1 METTRAAAP
10 ASRPPT
16 VAARKPRPSVVA
28 HGEAA
33 PSPATDDE
41 EQPSRPGR
49 RPEPTDAP
57 TSHETRRRRVMLI
70 AGAAVALSAVGIG
83 ARYYV
88 WALHHESTDDA
99 FIDGHIVHVAPQV
112 GGRVRRVFVTDN
124 QPVRAG
130 HLLVEIDPADFRV
143 KLDQAIASW
152 AAARGRL
159 AQARAGLA
167 VAEASQAQAAADVVA
182 ARADADNAAADLAR
196 YRATTTGAVS
206 RQAVDAA
213 STTAARMAAQLVVAQ
228 KRTAAAEA
236 QIELARSQIEAA
248 DADVG
253 AAGAA
258 VEQARLQLSYTKIRA
273 AEAGRVTTK
282 NVEPGN
288 YVQIGQELLALVSD
302 DVWVTANFKET
313 QLAHM
318 RPGQPVA
325 IYVDAYGH
333 DFHGRVDS
341 VQAGSGARFSLLPPE
356 NATGNYVKVV
366 QRVPVKIVFD
376 DPAEGGFL
384 LGPGMFV
391 VPEVELR

>member
-1 METTRAAAP
+1 ML
-10 ASRPPT
+10 
-16 VAARKPRPSVVA
+16 VAGAVVA
-28 HGEAA
+28 LA
-33 PSPATDDE
+33 
-41 EQPSRPGR
+41 
-49 RPEPTDAP
+49 
-57 TSHETRRRRVMLI
+57 
-70 AGAAVALSAVGIG
+70 AVGIG
-83 ARYYV
+83 ARYYL

-213 STTAARMAAQLVVAQ
+213 STTAARMGAQLVVAQ
-228 KRTAAAEA
+228 KRTAAAGA
-236 QIELARSQIEAA
+236 QIELARSQVEAA
-248 DADVG
+248 EADVG

-273 AEAGRVTTK
+273 GAK
-282 NVEPGN
+282 
-288 YVQIGQELLALVSD
+288 QSAL
-302 DVWVTANFKET
+302 
-313 QLAHM
+313 
-318 RPGQPVA
+318 
-325 IYVDAYGH
+325 
-333 DFHGRVDS
+333 RVDLAD
-341 VQAGSGARFSLLPPE
+341 VDYIDSLGK
-356 NATGNYVKVV
+356 A
-366 QRVPVKIVFD
+366 
-376 DPAEGGFL
+376 L
-384 LGPGMFV
+384 LGEMRRRGVEIIAHNFV
-391 VPEVELR
+391 TRAICDEIVAESETD

>member
-1 METTRAAAP
+1 MVRITDIDPTDGDRPLEATHTTAP
-10 ASRPPT
+10 ASTPPT

-33 PSPATDDE
+33 PSPAT
-41 EQPSRPGR
+41 
-49 RPEPTDAP
+49 
-57 TSHETRRRRVMLI
+57 SHETRRRRVMLI
-70 AGAAVALSAVGIG
+70 AAVVVALAAVGIG
-83 ARYYV
+83 ARYYL

-99 FIDGHIVHVAPQV
+99 FIDGHMVHVAPQV
-112 GGRVRRVFVTDN
+112 GGRVRRVLVTDN

-143 KLDQAIASW
+143 KLDQAIASR

-167 VAEASQAQAAADVVA
+167 VAEASQAQAVADVVA
-182 ARADADNAAADLAR
+182 VRADADNAAADLAR
-196 YRATTTGAVS
+196 YRATTSGAVS

-213 STTAARMAAQLVVAQ
+213 STNAARMAAQLIVAQ
-228 KRTAAAEA
+228 KKTAAAEA
-236 QIELARSQIEAA
+236 QIELARSQVEAA
-248 DADVG
+248 EADV
-253 AAGAA
+253 AAASAA
-258 VEQARLQLSYTKIRA
+258 VEQARIQLSYTKIRA

-384 LGPGMFV
+384 LGPGMSV

>member
-1 METTRAAAP
+1 MLIVGA
-10 ASRPPT
+10 
-16 VAARKPRPSVVA
+16 VVA
-28 HGEAA
+28 
-33 PSPATDDE
+33 
-41 EQPSRPGR
+41 
-49 RPEPTDAP
+49 
-57 TSHETRRRRVMLI
+57 L
-70 AGAAVALSAVGIG
+70 AAVGVG
-83 ARYYV
+83 ARYYL

-99 FIDGHIVHVAPQV
+99 FIDGHMVHAAPQV
-112 GGRVRRVFVTDN
+112 GGRVRRVLVTDN

-130 HLLVEIDPADFRV
+130 DLLVEIDPADFRV
-143 KLDQAIASW
+143 KLDQAIASR

-159 AQARAGLA
+159 AQARAGLG
-167 VAEASQAQAAADVVA
+167 VAEASRAQAAADVVA

-196 YRATTTGAVS
+196 YRATTSGAVS
-206 RQAVDAA
+206 RQSVDAA
-213 STTAARMAAQLVVAQ
+213 STTAERMAAQLIVAQ
-228 KRTAAAEA
+228 KKTAAAGA
-236 QIELARSQIEAA
+236 QIELARSQIAA
-248 DADVG
+248 AEADVV

-282 NVEPGN
+282 DVEPGN

-384 LGPGMFV
+384 LGPGMSV